1 MKDNR
6 DLARGWLEKAR
17 SDLYATER
25 MLDGSGPYDS
35 ACFHSQQAIEKAMKA
50 FLALHSQPIPR
61 THDLDEI
68 QRACN
73 LVQPIPELQ
82 SLDLSEATDYAVQLR
97 YDIEFWPEK
106 ETAVQAQALA
116 QQVVDIITI
125 ALLSF

>member
-6 DLARGWLEKAR
+6 DLAHGWLEKAR

-25 MLDGSGPYDS
+25 LLDGNGPYDA
-35 ACFHSQQAIEKAMKA
+35 ACFHAQQAIEKAMKA
-50 FLALHSQPIPR
+50 LLALSGQPIPR
-61 THDLDEI
+61 THDLDEL

-73 LVQPIPELQ
+73 IVQPIPELQ

-116 QQVVDIITI
+116 QQVVVIITI
-125 ALLSF
+125 ALE

>member
-6 DLARGWLEKAR
+6 DLAHGWLEKAR

-25 MLDGSGPYDS
+25 LLDGNGPYDA
-35 ACFHSQQAIEKAMKA
+35 ACFHAQQAIEKALKA
-50 FLALHSQPIPR
+50 LLALSGQPIPR
-61 THDLDEI
+61 THDLDEL
-68 QRACN
+68 QRTCN
-73 LVQPIPELQ
+73 LVRPIPELQ

-116 QQVVDIITI
+116 QQVVAIITI
-125 ALLSF
+125 ALG

>member
-6 DLARGWLEKAR
+6 DLAHGWLEKAR

-25 MLDGSGPYDS
+25 LLDGNGLYDA
-35 ACFHSQQAIEKAMKA
+35 ACFHAQQAIEKAMKA
-50 FLALHSQPIPR
+50 LLALSGQPIPR
-61 THDLDEI
+61 THDLDEL
-68 QRACN
+68 QRNCN
-73 LVQPIPELQ
+73 FVQPIPELQ

-116 QQVVDIITI
+116 QQVVAIITI
-125 ALLSF
+125 SLE

>member
-6 DLARGWLEKAR
+6 DLARGWLEKAG

-25 MLDGSGPYDS
+25 LLDGNGPYDA
-35 ACFHSQQAIEKAMKA
+35 ACFHAQQAIEKAMKA
-50 FLALHSQPIPR
+50 LLALSGQPIPR
-61 THDLDEI
+61 THDLDEL
-68 QRACN
+68 QRTCN

-106 ETAVQAQALA
+106 ETAVQAHALA
-116 QQVVDIITI
+116 QQVVNIITI
-125 ALLSF
+125 ALD

>member
-1 MKDNR
+1 
-6 DLARGWLEKAR
+6 
-17 SDLYATER
+17 
-25 MLDGSGPYDS
+25 
-35 ACFHSQQAIEKAMKA
+35 MKA
-50 FLALHSQPIPR
+50 LLALHGQPIPR
-61 THDLDEI
+61 THGLDEI

-73 LVQPIPELQ
+73 LVQPIPELR

-125 ALLSF
+125 ALDLRATRRYIPE